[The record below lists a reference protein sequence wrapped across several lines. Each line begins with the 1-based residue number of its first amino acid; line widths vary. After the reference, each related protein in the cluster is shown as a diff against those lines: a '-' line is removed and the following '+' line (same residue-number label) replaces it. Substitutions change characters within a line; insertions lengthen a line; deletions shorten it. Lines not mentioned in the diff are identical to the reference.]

1 MSFYPEPDSHIRDKL
16 TVVLDL
22 FNYATNKELK
32 HATGVDISDLTVKK
46 DFIDSKAESDKL
58 DIDKLVNVRTTLN
71 LFFFFLK

>member
-46 DFIDSKAESDKL
+46 DFIDSK
-58 DIDKLVNVRTTLN
+58 
-71 LFFFFLK
+71 LKVIN

>member
-1 MSFYPEPDSHIRDKL
+1 MKFYPEPDSHIRDKL

-58 DIDKLVNVRTTLN
+58 NILNTFN
-71 LFFFFLK
+71 LFFLK